1 MEKKLKFKKV
11 YLLIILIIIILI
23 AIPFVLG
30 VLIPKESLIPNL
42 SQSNDWIGF
51 WGSYTGGILGGL
63 CTLTVMYFTRKDTRY
78 IQEENKEL
86 TLKMQKENR
95 KLEEIKEKKQF
106 CNEIAEHISIY
117 LTDISNYFF
126 SQYLNRINENVPQN
140 ENQHLSQNRN
150 ENLPQI
156 DRSNAI
162 NMYFL
167 LRIKLNNI
175 SEAKGFLAEL
185 DNIHNQYCF
194 LDEDDDR
201 FHRLQQFQ
209 NHLNLLEERTR
220 EFINNYSS
228 SNIKN

>member
-1 MEKKLKFKKV
+1 MEKKLKSKRV
-11 YLLIILIIIILI
+11 YLLIILIITILI

-78 IQEENKEL
+78 IQE
-86 TLKMQKENR
+86 QNR
-95 KLEEIKEKKQF
+95 KLEEIKEKKEF

-117 LTDISNYFF
+117 LTDISSYFF
-126 SQYLNRINENVPQN
+126 AQYLNRINENVPQN
-140 ENQHLSQNRN
+140 ENHHLSQNRN
-150 ENLPQI
+150 NNLPQI
-156 DRSNAI
+156 NRSKAI

-175 SEAKGFLAEL
+175 SEATGILAEL

-201 FHRLQQFQ
+201 FQRLQQFQ

-228 SNIKN
+228 LNIKN